1 MEQSSEGRAAA
12 EKEGTLQDVKT
23 RFLDEDPDIERKR
36 AESAAI
42 AWGGSS
48 GSPPDLGVQAASPRL
63 EQRQPAPA
71 TQQLASMTVEELE
84 AELARRKAG
93 DKAKSA

>member
-12 EKEGTLQDVKT
+12 EKEGTLQEMKT
-23 RFLDEDPDIERKR
+23 RLMDEDLDIERKR

-48 GSPPDLGVQAASPRL
+48 DVGVQATSPRM
-63 EQRQPAPA
+63 EQRQPAPV